1 MRRRRTWALAMCLAV
16 AYVAALASVA
26 MAQEPPGHV
35 TGLVRDA
42 VNSGTLLDGVLVEA
56 LSGTNVV
63 ASTST
68 HSDGFYELPLAVGT
82 YELRFSLAD
91 YPTIIIDEVRVVAG
105 QTTVLNVGLTTSP
118 AVFHVSLSLD
128 GIGGEGW
135 LPETKVTITAD
146 DPGTLQHPDIE
157 RSLTTD
163 AMGVL
168 EGSKMFSAKP
178 GWVFTVTD
186 GVQTKTHVV
195 RDVVITS
202 VDPVTDIVRGTA
214 DRSDPSYV
222 TDTVLCNPMAA
233 QGINDQVYYPVPEAN
248 GYWQANFSAPY
259 DITPG
264 SEVDVLEIDEDAD
277 STFVLWK
284 VPRPVGWQHDSV
296 SHHDYFFSGE
306 RLSWTAAEARAAFYR
321 GHLVTITGAGEQQ
334 WLAATFG
341 TEYWIGLKRT
351 AVGSPWVWASSEP
364 VTFTGWL
371 SGEPTDYPSE
381 NFAIISNRP
390 PKTPTIG
397 WNNVPADVSMPFVVE
412 VGPAT
417 VGELLTV
424 MVVDGALPNA
434 GVANSILKQAQKASL
449 KALTNHLKDLVRRS
463 VITQQTMDQILAMVA
478 G

>member
-146 DPGTLQHPDIE
+146 DPGTLQYPDIE

-214 DRSDPSYV
+214 DRSDPLYV

-284 VPRPVGWQHDSV
+284 VPAGRLAARFGESPRLLLLRPTLVMDCCRSA
-296 SHHDYFFSGE
+296 
-306 RLSWTAAEARAAFYR
+306 RRLLSWSPCDHHRS
-321 GHLVTITGAGEQQ
+321 G
-334 WLAATFG
+334 
-341 TEYWIGLKRT
+341 RT
-351 AVGSPWVWASSEP
+351 AMARCDVRDGVLYWPQTHGRREP
-364 VTFTGWL
+364 MGL
-371 SGEPTDYPSE
+371 GQQ
-381 NFAIISNRP
+381 R
-390 PKTPTIG
+390 
-397 WNNVPADVSMPFVVE
+397 
-412 VGPAT
+412 
-417 VGELLTV
+417 
-424 MVVDGALPNA
+424 A
-434 GVANSILKQAQKASL
+434 G
-449 KALTNHLKDLVRRS
+449 DLHGLAVRRAHRLPERELR
-463 VITQQTMDQILAMVA
+463 DHL
-478 G
+478 